1 MERKNFFELLG
12 LPFDPVEPNETRF
25 KAAFRAAAAEWKKR
39 AEETVNNPQ
48 SNEQKA
54 AAMAEL
60 ALLPEIEAVMG
71 EKKSRNAEARELRE
85 QRTAQLEQLLDIM
98 MVDETGSPEVTSA
111 QIRSVHLKLGLSIE
125 SVEKSYKK
133 KGFTVQE
140 KAKRLN
146 LNEFFLLRTT
156 LANLDQWF
164 DILRSA
170 RFEKENDVQYVK
182 RNYPWHSKVTNLYEL
197 AFYLKGD
204 SGLTIEDY
212 RKKRTADLCSIM
224 EAQASQFTANLS
236 GYGHVIGDLL
246 HSACAQVFNSEA
258 NRRKYDRSLE
268 LEKLGSFFSLLKT
281 APEDFK
287 KDRFF
292 AESCVTTIQ
301 KYFPDYDLAL
311 ALYNQEAGLLGDPY
325 EPVEALIHVTC
336 GGCKAPAQFRTRK
349 EAVAAR
355 CSACGAALYTEC
367 PSCRNKV
374 PASAERCSCG
384 FLISEM
390 QFFDEYVKLAQFA
403 LEEMDLVEARKQLAN
418 AKSAYPGHPSLQ
430 TLEEQIKAASERYQ
444 KPLDELQALMAG
456 GMYERAQEAIA
467 KISASLPKLR
477 LDSQIKEVSAKL
489 AEARRLMPAPSVPDN
504 EAADRCVG
512 ILRVVRDFS
521 PAIERLGSIQP
532 KPAKNPTASVKETP
546 KLVCTLTWGAS
557 GESGI
562 TYKVVRKKGG
572 IPKQYADGEVLAA
585 DLNALEYQD
594 SSLSPGVSYGYAV
607 FACRY
612 GVYSEPAGCEV
623 ISYSELDPAF
633 FQAAADNGLCRF
645 SWALPSNCVGVRVLR
660 KTGGFPGETP
670 GDGAVVAVEKAQT
683 GFNDSQVQNG
693 VQYCYRLQC
702 IYPYGSGFRYSRG
715 TTVALS
721 PAEPLQALRQVSL
734 KMEGRTAV
742 VHWDGSGRGN
752 QAVTIWELPGGDAQ
766 SLVGRALTVADLK
779 ATLGSGKV
787 LAMAKAASGICQF
800 VIPANSSVNFAVVVA
815 GDARCMVS
823 AVLQASSIEPCEI
836 DRGASRI
843 ENGRLIIR
851 LRQLSQHLERIYYI
865 ASVKT
870 DAKPPW
876 ATVNDAKR
884 CLLYSLTAAEYRRDG
899 AIVMESVPQEDL
911 YISVI
916 GQFRMPDGG
925 IVYSDVSRMRL
936 SNRPKSQIGYS
947 FSWGSSFF
955 GKPKAKD
962 FVLAVCC
969 HAPETPEI
977 KLVYRTDGHI
987 PMRLQDPKN
996 VVLATIPESDSGF
1009 SAYPRDTYTLRLPD
1023 SVWAEVGSG
1032 ANLRL
1037 LISDNDLAEF
1047 EIRCADVGAAKVPNL
1062 P

>member
-25 KAAFRAAAAEWKKR
+25 KAAFRAAEAEWKKR

-60 ALLPEIEAVMG
+60 ALLPEMETVMG
-71 EKKSRNAEARELRE
+71 EKKTRNTEARELRE

-111 QIRSVHLKLGLSIE
+111 QVRSVHLKLGLSID
-125 SVEKSYKK
+125 SVEKAYKK

-156 LANLDQWF
+156 LANLEQWF
-164 DILRSA
+164 DILRNA

-182 RNYPWHSKVTNLYEL
+182 RNYPWHEKVTNLYEL

-204 SGLTIEDY
+204 SGSTVEEY

-268 LEKLGSFFSLLKT
+268 LEKLSSFFGLLKT

-336 GGCKAPAQFRTRK
+336 GSCKAPAQFRTRK
-349 EAVAAR
+349 EAMAAR

-367 PSCRNKV
+367 PSCHNKV

-403 LEEMDLVEARKQLAN
+403 LGEMDLAEARKQLAN
-418 AKSAYPGHPSLQ
+418 AKNAYPGHSSLR
-430 TLEEQIKAASERYQ
+430 TLEEQIKAASDRYQ
-444 KPLDELQALMAG
+444 KPLDELQALIAG
-456 GMYERAQEAIA
+456 GMYEHAQEAIT

-489 AEARRLMPAPSVPDN
+489 AEARKLMPAPSLPDSD
-504 EAADRCVG
+504 AADRCVA
-512 ILRVVRDFS
+512 ILRVVKDFS
-521 PAIERLGSIQP
+521 PAIERLSGIRP
-532 KPAKNPTASVKETP
+532 KPAKNPAASVKESP
-546 KLVCTLTWGAS
+546 KLTCTLTWAAS
-557 GESGI
+557 GETGI

-572 IPKQYADGEVLAA
+572 IPKQHADGEVLAA

-594 SSLSPGVSYGYAV
+594 TTLSPGVGYGYAV
-607 FACRY
+607 FACRC
-612 GVYSEPAGCEV
+612 GVYSDPAGCEV
-623 ISYSELDPAF
+623 ISYSELDPAS
-633 FQAAADNGLCRF
+633 FQAVADNGLCRF
-645 SWALPSNCVGVRVLR
+645 SWMLPSNCIGVRILR
-660 KTGGFPGETP
+660 RVGAFPGETP
-670 GDGAVVAVEKAQT
+670 TDGTVVVAEKAQA
-683 GFNDSQVQNG
+683 GFNDNQVKNG
-693 VQYCYRLQC
+693 TQYCYRLQC
-702 IYPYGSGFRYSRG
+702 VYPYGSSVRYSRG
-715 TTVALS
+715 TTAALS
-721 PAEPLQALRQVSL
+721 PAEPLQALRQVSV
-734 KMEGRTAV
+734 KMEDRTAV
-742 VHWDGSGRGN
+742 LHWDGSDRGN
-752 QAVTIWELPGGDAQ
+752 QAVTAWELPSGDAQ
-766 SLVGRALTVADLK
+766 ALVGRSLTVADLK
-779 ATLGSGKV
+779 AALGSGKV

-800 VIPANSSVNFAVVVA
+800 VIPANSSINFAVVVA
-815 GDARCMVS
+815 DDAHCMVS

-836 DRGASRI
+836 DRAATKI
-843 ENGRLIIR
+843 ENGRLMIR
-851 LRQLSQHLERIYYI
+851 LKQLPQYLERIYYI

-870 DAKPPW
+870 DSKPPW
-876 ATVNDAKR
+876 ATVSDAKR

-899 AIVMESVPQEDL
+899 MIVMESVPQDDL

-916 GQFRMPDGG
+916 GQYRMPDGS
-925 IVYSDVSRMRL
+925 ILYSEVSRVRL
-936 SNRPKSQIGYS
+936 SNRPKSLINYT
-947 FSWGSSFF
+947 FSWGTSWL
-955 GKPKAKD
+955 GKPKAKA
-962 FVLAVCC
+962 FVLRVSCP
-969 HAPETPEI
+969 APETPEI
-977 KLVYRTDGHI
+977 KLVYSTDGHI

-996 VVLATIPESDSGF
+996 VVLATIPESDTGF
-1009 SAYPRDTYTLRLPD
+1009 SDHVYFLNLPD
-1023 SVWAEVGSG
+1023 SVWQEVGPG
-1032 ANLRL
+1032 KNLRL
-1037 LISDNDLAEF
+1037 LISDDDLAEF
-1047 EIRCADVGAAKVPNL
+1047 ELRCSDLSTAKVPSI